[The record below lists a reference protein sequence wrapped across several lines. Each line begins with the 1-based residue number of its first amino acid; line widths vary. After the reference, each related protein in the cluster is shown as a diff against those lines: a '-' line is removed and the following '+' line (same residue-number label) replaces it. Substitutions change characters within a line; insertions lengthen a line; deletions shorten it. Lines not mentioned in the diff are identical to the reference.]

1 MKNFFK
7 TSIYIFAFAFT
18 GIMFQ
23 IACSNSEDSAAIIPS
38 NKIVFTQLDASG
50 QSIWICNGDGTNL
63 TQIPI
68 ILPAGFQLNL
78 SNGMASPRLSPD
90 GLTVYFIVN
99 DLSGAV
105 GRGLIYCCNIDGTNL
120 QEVVNPATDATID
133 LGNVI

>member
-23 IACSNSEDSAAIIPS
+23 IACSNSENSTAIIPS
-38 NKIVFTQLDASG
+38 NKIVFTQLNTSG
-50 QSIWICNGDGTNL
+50 QSIWICNGDGSNL

-68 ILPAGFQLNL
+68 TLPANFQLNL

-90 GLTVYFIVN
+90 GLKVYFVVN
-99 DLSGAV
+99 DLSGSVA
-105 GRGLIYCCNIDGTNL
+105 RGLIYSCNIDGTNL
-120 QEVVNPATDATID
+120 QEVVNPATDTTID
-133 LGNVI
+133 LGNII